1 MGLGGNVGCG
11 CAGGVGGVVGWGVRC
26 VCGVSDFTID
36 GDSLVVLVV
45 WEVVV
50 HVKHRKVSWFE
61 QDSKRKINWEKSAVL
76 YYILVSKEERSIL
89 ISNRRV
95 R

>member
-1 MGLGGNVGCG
+1 MGLGGNVGGG

-45 WEVVV
+45 WEVV
-50 HVKHRKVSWFE
+50 SWFV

>member
-45 WEVVV
+45 WEVV
-50 HVKHRKVSWFE
+50 SWFV